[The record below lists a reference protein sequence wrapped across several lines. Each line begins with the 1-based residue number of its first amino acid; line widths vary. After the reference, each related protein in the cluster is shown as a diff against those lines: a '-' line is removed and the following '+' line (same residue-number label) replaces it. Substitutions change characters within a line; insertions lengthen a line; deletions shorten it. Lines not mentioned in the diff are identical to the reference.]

1 MTRLTLADICYN
13 NKVGFTVNRQATRYP
28 AAARVVAIVDIS
40 YWTGSRARHWVAT
53 QTVPAVRPIA
63 SRSVTELVTAELR
76 RSILSGALAPGQS
89 FSLREIAGLLNV
101 SFIPV
106 REALRNLE
114 ADGLVVIQPGRSATV
129 APLALE
135 DLEAIYRLRRLLEP
149 DLARRS
155 CLLISSAELDRLD
168 GQAVEFGDENRSMD
182 AIYDAHHEFHL
193 ALLGPAATQWDTR
206 VLTTLWR
213 AAERYIRIGFG
224 LLDPDP
230 DEHGRRRRAHEELIT
245 VFRRRDPDAAA
256 HAVFTHLDRNELL
269 ARSALGAKDD
279 ARP

>member
-1 MTRLTLADICYN
+1 LESEAL
-13 NKVGFTVNRQATRYP
+13 
-28 AAARVVAIVDIS
+28 VAP
-40 YWTGSRARHWVAT
+40 
-53 QTVPAVRPIA
+53 QTAPAVRPIA

-135 DLEAIYRLRRLLEP
+135 DLQAIYRLRRLLEP

-155 CLLISSAELDRLD
+155 CQLISAAELDRLAVE
-168 GQAVEFGDENRSMD
+168 AVEFGDENRSMD
-182 AIYDAHHEFHL
+182 AIYDSHHEFHL
-193 ALLGPAATQWDTR
+193 ALLGPAATTWDTR

-230 DEHGRRRRAHEELIT
+230 DEHGRRRRAHEELIA

-256 HAVFTHLDRNELL
+256 HAVFTHLDHNEHL
-269 ARSALGAKDD
+269 ALSALTLLGSGDD
-279 ARP
+279 AKSR